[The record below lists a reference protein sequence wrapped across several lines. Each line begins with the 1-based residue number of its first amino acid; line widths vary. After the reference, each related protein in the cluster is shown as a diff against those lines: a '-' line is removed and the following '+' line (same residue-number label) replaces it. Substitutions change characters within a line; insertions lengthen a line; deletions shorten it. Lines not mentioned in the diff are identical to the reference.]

1 MALEV
6 GRLVARLELDTRK
19 FEQDLARARK
29 SMGDTRRAAED
40 LDSSI
45 GNIGK
50 GARKMD
56 DATKSASK
64 LDDSLKKTSSTGRG
78 MTVSDA
84 PKRQLAET
92 QSVAQKLDGQL
103 GKVGLSLG
111 ALGTM
116 AGIGGLAAGMSAVIK
131 QGNELTNNLNTLR
144 AAGGATDA
152 QMAKISDT
160 AKQLGAD
167 NTIVGASAGSAAAA
181 MTELVKGGM
190 SVDQTM
196 QAARGTLQLAAAA
209 QIEAAQA
216 ATIQSAALQAFSL
229 SAGDAGRVSDI
240 LANAANASS
249 AEIGDV
255 AAAMQQSGTV
265 AHQFGVDIDDTATA
279 IAMFANAGIKGS
291 DAGTLLKT
299 ALLALTDQ
307 GNPAQGA
314 IEELGLTVYDLE
326 GKFVGLPSLFEQLAA
341 AQSKMSDEGRV
352 RWSV

>member
-45 GNIGK
+45 GDIGK
-50 GARKMD
+50 SSRRMD
-56 DATKSASK
+56 DATKSASR
-64 LDDSLKKTSSTGRG
+64 LDDSLKKTANTGRG

-116 AGIGGLAAGMSAVIK
+116 AGIGGLAAGMSAVIT

-196 QAARGTLQLAAAA
+196 QEPVK
-209 QIEAAQA
+209 I
-216 ATIQSAALQAFSL
+216 I
-229 SAGDAGRVSDI
+229 V
-240 LANAANASS
+240 
-249 AEIGDV
+249 
-255 AAAMQQSGTV
+255 
-265 AHQFGVDIDDTATA
+265 
-279 IAMFANAGIKGS
+279 
-291 DAGTLLKT
+291 
-299 ALLALTDQ
+299 
-307 GNPAQGA
+307 
-314 IEELGLTVYDLE
+314 
-326 GKFVGLPSLFEQLAA
+326 
-341 AQSKMSDEGRV
+341 
-352 RWSV
+352 